1 MLRILEHKVENTP
14 YIHEYPFPTIELPRN
29 WIVRIG
35 GTSLNLSPTRHIV
48 YMWLAALVTI
58 VLLGLCFYYRP
69 DLLTWWLRST
79 MGLIETG
86 SGLLPY
92 PWGDRIEVALR
103 AIGGSF
109 WFQITLAIIAVRLVA
124 WLIAVSWRNRPS
136 RRRLRAQADLH
147 QATPARFR

>member
-1 MLRILEHKVENTP
+1 MHP
-14 YIHEYPFPTIELPRN
+14 ELKK
-29 WIVRIG
+29 WVRVH
-35 GTSLNLSPTRHIV
+35 TFRTTT
-48 YMWLAALVTI
+48 ALVTI

-136 RRRLRAQADLH
+136 RRRLRAQADLR

>member
-1 MLRILEHKVENTP
+1 MHP
-14 YIHEYPFPTIELPRN
+14 ELKN
-29 WIVRIG
+29 WARVHTFR
-35 GTSLNLSPTRHIV
+35 TTT
-48 YMWLAALVTI
+48 ALVTI

-109 WFQITLAIIAVRLVA
+109 WFQITLAIIAVRLIA
-124 WLIAVSWRNRPS
+124 WLIAVSWRHRPS
-136 RRRLRAQADLH
+136 RRRQRTQADLH
-147 QATPARFR
+147 RVTPSRFR